1 MLIKRHNKKKQ
12 IVISDASEDNSVD
25 GSTTQQ
31 GYIARGKTNLG
42 GDFMSAEGT
51 LQRMSTSHQVPV
63 NLAPVNQ
70 SLVSQTVVNQSPVN
84 QSLGKISL
92 VSQELVNQSPIN
104 QAPVFWY
111 QASDTSHRSSSQQ
124 SSKRDY
130 QALGTS
136 HQSLGNEHLIT
147 GQPVTDHLAPVYL
160 PGTC

>member
-1 MLIKRHNKKKQ
+1 MQWDYHQSCLSCSSCSRLSTCSICSSWYESVWVLANKRIYSTRKSVLIKRHNKKKQ

-51 LQRMSTSHQVPV
+51 LQMMSTGHQAPV

-104 QAPVFWY
+104 QAPVF
-111 QASDTSHRSSSQQ
+111 
-124 SSKRDY
+124 
-130 QALGTS
+130 
-136 HQSLGNEHLIT
+136 
-147 GQPVTDHLAPVYL
+147 
-160 PGTC
+160 